1 MKKYVLVGTGSRG
14 TTSYI
19 LPLTR
24 DLSDCVQ
31 LCGVYDINEKRAR
44 QALLYTKCTD
54 IPVYT
59 DFDEMIRVEK
69 PDAVIITSKD
79 CTHDYYAIKAMEA
92 GCDVISEKP
101 LTTDETKFRQI
112 HDCMRRTGKNVTVT
126 FNCRFDPFFVKI
138 KEILKSG
145 VLGDILSVHYEWLL
159 DTTHGA
165 SYFRRWHRERKN
177 SGSLLIHK
185 STHHFDLLNWFLEQD
200 PVKVNAFGTRR
211 FYGPTRINR
220 SERCLTCPYK
230 GQCEYYYDIDKSE
243 FDRLMYHGCEDVD
256 GYFRDGCVFSENVDI
271 EDSVSLNIRYSGGTV
286 VSYSLTTH
294 SPYEGPKIVFNGREG
309 RLEASACY
317 SVTEGK
323 KIWEIKLYTRFSDVI
338 TYNFDSRGMK
348 AKSNVHS
355 ASSGDAV
362 YGKAH
367 NGSDDIMREM
377 LFRGGYK
384 DPLAQIADIK
394 AAAMSIGIGIAANKS
409 MAEDRAVEIS
419 DLYSL

>member
-1 MKKYVLVGTGSRG
+1 MVGTGSRG
-14 TTSYI
+14 TMSYI

-24 DLSDCVQ
+24 DLSDCAQ
-31 LCGVYDINEKRAR
+31 LCGVYDINPKRACE
-44 QALLYTKCTD
+44 ALQYTKNTTAR
-54 IPVYT
+54 VYS
-59 DFDEMIRVEK
+59 DFDEMLRAEQ
-69 PDAVIITSKD
+69 PDTVIVTSKD
-79 CTHDYYAIKAMEA
+79 CTHDYYTIKSMEA

-101 LTTDETKFRQI
+101 LTTDEIKFRQI
-112 HDCMRRTGKNVTVT
+112 YECMNRTGKNVTVT

-138 KEILKSG
+138 KEILRSG

-165 SYFRRWHRERKN
+165 SYFRRWHRERRN

-200 PVKVNAFGTRR
+200 PVKVNAFGTKRY
-211 FYGPTRINR
+211 YGHTREKR
-220 SERCLTCPYK
+220 AERCLHCPYK
-230 GQCEYYYDIDKSE
+230 GSCEFYYDIDKNE

-256 GYFRDGCVFSENVDI
+256 GYYRDGCVFSDDIDI
-271 EDSVSLNIRYSGGTV
+271 EDSVALNIRYSGGTV

-294 SPYEGPKIVFNGREG
+294 SPYEGPKIVFNGKDG

-317 SVTEGK
+317 SITEGK
-323 KIWEIKLYTRFSDVI
+323 KIWEIKLYNRFSDVI

-348 AKSNVHS
+348 AKSNVHTS
-355 ASSGDAV
+355 SSGDTV

-377 LFRGGYK
+377 LFRGGYN

-409 MAEDRAVEIS
+409 MAEDRAVSIDE
-419 DLYSL
+419 LYTL